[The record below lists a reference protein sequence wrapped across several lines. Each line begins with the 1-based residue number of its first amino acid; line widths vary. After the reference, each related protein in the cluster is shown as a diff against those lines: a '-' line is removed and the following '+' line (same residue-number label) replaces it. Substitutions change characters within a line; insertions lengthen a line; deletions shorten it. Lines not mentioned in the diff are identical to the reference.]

1 VEEKMNRPMS
11 RTERW
16 MFALTLLLVCAVTP
30 PAAAQTT
37 PAAPAVDATGTNV
50 KEITSFECVE
60 PRPEGEIR
68 QDLDASK
75 EEKSA
80 AEARLAAARQSA
92 VSAKGRVEIAKGARD
107 VTKSQL
113 DLAKKEKR
121 DADVLRLE
129 SLKKRQDLEVKFYEK
144 VADVQNAAVERL
156 GAIKDLAEARQKT
169 CELELLL
176 LDRRAAFQGLPA
188 GDPSA
193 PAKEKEMRE
202 TERKTLDAMNDLAG
216 KGKDLGGKEKDLA
229 EKRTDLYE
237 VVTEYRQLP

>member
-1 VEEKMNRPMS
+1 MNRLFDHPRRMVL
-11 RTERW
+11 
-16 MFALTLLLVCAVTP
+16 MLVFLLACAVAP
-30 PAAAQTT
+30 QVLAQTT
-37 PAAPAVDATGTNV
+37 PAAPAVDATGANV

-60 PRPEGEIR
+60 PRPDGEIR
-68 QDLDASK
+68 QELDAAK
-75 EEKSA
+75 GDKSA
-80 AEARLAAARQSA
+80 AEAKLATARQSE

-107 VTKSQL
+107 LTKSQL

-121 DADVLRLE
+121 EADVLRLE

-144 VADVQNAAVERL
+144 LASVQTATVAHLNSV
-156 GAIKDLAEARQKT
+156 KDAAEARQKS

-176 LDRRAAFQGLPA
+176 LERRAAFHGLPA
-188 GDPSA
+188 GDPGA

-202 TERKTLDAMNDLAG
+202 TERKTLDAMSDRAARD
-216 KGKDLGGKEKDLA
+216 KDAADKEKDLA